1 MPLREKEILTM
12 IYLSFLLVALCN
24 STASVSTKFNTRIG
38 GKVALFNFVRAL
50 VPLAAFVLV
59 ALITGEELT
68 PLTVLFGAVYGVA
81 MTAATRTGY
90 TALALGPMGITSAI
104 AQCSLVPV
112 TVWCVLV
119 DGEPFTV
126 LKAVGICLAVAALVV
141 MNAEKPDRDYPHKKK
156 WLIFSFLTLF
166 FNAVCSITITLA
178 GKYGVSGGAWFTA
191 FSYVVATIAFGGV
204 FVFGIVGEKRKR
216 ALLIGENLAEITASA
231 DDNADK
237 FADSENGASAEKID
251 GAGEKNEA
259 SETEKRENEAVSE
272 NSDNADEAVEK
283 KPAANKTLKTA
294 VFGGLAG
301 FTTAASAFTT
311 FLLSS
316 KSQGSILFPAV
327 AVVTL
332 LTSFVAGTVI
342 FREKPTI
349 KRVIAIILASAA
361 IFILKFAA

>member
-1 MPLREKEILTM
+1 M

-59 ALITGEELT
+59 AVISGEELT

-178 GKYGVSGGAWFTA
+178 GKYGISGGAWFTA
-191 FSYVVATIAFGGV
+191 FSYVVATLAFGGV
-204 FVFGIVGEKRKR
+204 FVFGIVARKRKR
-216 ALLIGENLAEITASA
+216 ALPCGESLASTV
-231 DDNADK
+231 DYNADK
-237 FADSENGASAEKID
+237 LTDSENEP
-251 GAGEKNEA
+251 NE
-259 SETEKRENEAVSE
+259 T
-272 NSDNADEAVEK
+272 DEAGK
-283 KPAANKTLKTA
+283 TKPTTNKTLKTA
-294 VFGGLAG
+294 AFGGLAG

-332 LTSFVAGTVI
+332 LTSFVAGTII

-349 KRVIAIILASAA
+349 KRVVAIALASAA

>member
-1 MPLREKEILTM
+1 M

-59 ALITGEELT
+59 AVISGEELT

-81 MTAATRTGY
+81 MAAATRTGY

-191 FSYVVATIAFGGV
+191 FSYVVATLAFGGV
-204 FVFGIVGEKRKR
+204 FVFGIVARKRKR
-216 ALLIGENLAEITASA
+216 VLPGGESLASTV

-237 FADSENGASAEKID
+237 LTDSENEP
-251 GAGEKNEA
+251 NE
-259 SETEKRENEAVSE
+259 T
-272 NSDNADEAVEK
+272 DEAGK
-283 KPAANKTLKTA
+283 TKPTTNKTLKTA

-332 LTSFVAGTVI
+332 LTSFVAGTII

-349 KRVIAIILASAA
+349 KRVVAIVLASAA

>member
-1 MPLREKEILTM
+1 M

-59 ALITGEELT
+59 AVISGEELT

-156 WLIFSFLTLF
+156 WLIFSSLTLF

-191 FSYVVATIAFGGV
+191 FSYVVATLAFGGV
-204 FVFGIVGEKRKR
+204 FVFGIVARKRKR
-216 ALLIGENLAEITASA
+216 ALPGGESLASTV

-237 FADSENGASAEKID
+237 LTDSENEP
-251 GAGEKNEA
+251 NE
-259 SETEKRENEAVSE
+259 T
-272 NSDNADEAVEK
+272 DEAGK
-283 KPAANKTLKTA
+283 TKPTTNKTLKTA

-332 LTSFVAGTVI
+332 LTSFVAGTII

-349 KRVIAIILASAA
+349 KRVVAIVLASAA

>member
-1 MPLREKEILTM
+1 M
-12 IYLSFLLVALCN
+12 IYFAFLLVALCN

-38 GKVALFNFVRAL
+38 GKVAPFNFVRAL
-50 VPLAAFVLV
+50 VPLAVFVLAAV
-59 ALITGEELT
+59 VTGENLT
-68 PLTVLFGAVYGVA
+68 PMTILYGTIYGVA

-156 WLIFSFLTLF
+156 WLVFSFLTLL
-166 FNAVCSITITLA
+166 FNAVCSVTITLA
-178 GKYGVSGGAWFTA
+178 NKQGVSGGAWFTA
-191 FSYVVATIAFGGV
+191 FSYVVATLAFGGV
-204 FVFGIVGEKRKR
+204 FLYGVIGEKRK
-216 ALLIGENLAEITASA
+216 AAPLATIA
-231 DDNADK
+231 DDKSVNTLTD
-237 FADSENGASAEKID
+237 
-251 GAGEKNEA
+251 
-259 SETEKRENEAVSE
+259 ETARDENEE
-272 NSDNADEAVEK
+272 QPQEK
-283 KPAANKTLKTA
+283 AATKSGTLKTA

-342 FREKPTI
+342 FREKPTL
-349 KRVIAIILASAA
+349 KRVIAIVLAAAA

>member
-1 MPLREKEILTM
+1 M
-12 IYLSFLLVALCN
+12 IYFAFLLVALCN

-50 VPLAAFVLV
+50 VPLAVFVLAAV
-59 ALITGEELT
+59 VTCEELT
-68 PLTVLFGAVYGVA
+68 PLTVLYGVIYGVA

-119 DGEPFTV
+119 DGEPFTI

-156 WLIFSFLTLF
+156 WLIFSFLTLL
-166 FNAVCSITITLA
+166 FNAVCSVTITLA
-178 GKYGVSGGAWFTA
+178 NKHGVSGGAWFTS
-191 FSYVVATIAFGGV
+191 FSYVVATLAFGGV
-204 FVFGIVGEKRKR
+204 FLFGVVAEKRK
-216 ALLIGENLAEITASA
+216 TATIAAIA
-231 DDNADK
+231 DNNAVYT
-237 FADSENGASAEKID
+237 I
-251 GAGEKNEA
+251 
-259 SETEKRENEAVSE
+259 
-272 NSDNADEAVEK
+272 ADETARDESEEQQQEK
-283 KPAANKTLKTA
+283 TATKSKTLKTA

-342 FREKPTI
+342 FREKPTL
-349 KRVIAIILASAA
+349 KRVIAIVLAAAA

>member
-1 MPLREKEILTM
+1 M

-59 ALITGEELT
+59 AVITGEELT

-191 FSYVVATIAFGGV
+191 FSYVVATLAFGGV
-204 FVFGIVGEKRKR
+204 FVFGIVARKRKR
-216 ALLIGENLAEITASA
+216 ALPGGENLAATVG
-231 DDNADK
+231 DNADK
-237 FADSENGASAEKID
+237 LTDSENETDERISEKTQS
-251 GAGEKNEA
+251 K
-259 SETEKRENEAVSE
+259 S
-272 NSDNADEAVEK
+272 
-283 KPAANKTLKTA
+283 KTLKTA

-332 LTSFVAGTVI
+332 LTSFVAGTII

-349 KRVIAIILASAA
+349 KRVVAIVLASAA

>member
-1 MPLREKEILTM
+1 M

-59 ALITGEELT
+59 AVISGEELT

-178 GKYGVSGGAWFTA
+178 GKYGISGGAWFTA
-191 FSYVVATIAFGGV
+191 FSYVVATLAFGGV
-204 FVFGIVGEKRKR
+204 FVFGIVARKRKR
-216 ALLIGENLAEITASA
+216 ALPCGESLVSTV

-237 FADSENGASAEKID
+237 LTDSENEP
-251 GAGEKNEA
+251 NE
-259 SETEKRENEAVSE
+259 T
-272 NSDNADEAVEK
+272 DEAGK
-283 KPAANKTLKTA
+283 TKPTTNKTLKTA
-294 VFGGLAG
+294 AFGGLAG
-301 FTTAASAFTT
+301 FATAASAFTT

-332 LTSFVAGTVI
+332 LTSFVAGTII

-349 KRVIAIILASAA
+349 KRVVAIVLASAA

>member
-1 MPLREKEILTM
+1 M
-12 IYLSFLLVALCN
+12 IYFAFLLVALCN

-50 VPLAAFVLV
+50 VPLAVFVLAAV
-59 ALITGEELT
+59 VTGEELT
-68 PLTVLFGAVYGVA
+68 LPTMLYGAIYGVA

-112 TVWCVLV
+112 TVWCILA
-119 DGEPFTV
+119 DGEPFTI

-141 MNAEKPDRDYPHKKK
+141 MNAEKPDRNYPHKKK
-156 WLIFSFLTLF
+156 WLLFSFLTLL
-166 FNAVCSITITLA
+166 FNAVCSVTITLSNKHGA
-178 GKYGVSGGAWFTA
+178 GGGAWFTA
-191 FSYVVATIAFGGV
+191 FSYVVATLAFGGV
-204 FVFGIVGEKRKR
+204 FVYGVITEKRKAAPHA
-216 ALLIGENLAEITASA
+216 ALADNNAANTLADETAR
-231 DDNADK
+231 D
-237 FADSENGASAEKID
+237 
-251 GAGEKNEA
+251 
-259 SETEKRENEAVSE
+259 ENEE
-272 NSDNADEAVEK
+272 QPQEK
-283 KPAANKTLKTA
+283 TATKSKTLKTA

-301 FTTAASAFTT
+301 FTTAASAFMT

-332 LTSFVAGTVI
+332 LASFVAGTVI
-342 FREKPTI
+342 FREKPTL
-349 KRVIAIILASAA
+349 KRVIAIVLAAAA

>member
-1 MPLREKEILTM
+1 M

-59 ALITGEELT
+59 AVISGEELT

-191 FSYVVATIAFGGV
+191 FSYVVATLAFGGV
-204 FVFGIVGEKRKR
+204 FVFGIVARKRKR
-216 ALLIGENLAEITASA
+216 ALPCGENLAATVG
-231 DDNADK
+231 DNADK
-237 FADSENGASAEKID
+237 LTDSENEP
-251 GAGEKNEA
+251 NE
-259 SETEKRENEAVSE
+259 T
-272 NSDNADEAVEK
+272 DEAGK
-283 KPAANKTLKTA
+283 TKPATNKTLKTA

-311 FLLSS
+311 FLLSA

-332 LTSFVAGTVI
+332 LTSFVAGTII

-349 KRVIAIILASAA
+349 KRVVAIVLASAA

>member
-1 MPLREKEILTM
+1 M

-59 ALITGEELT
+59 AVISGEELT

-81 MTAATRTGY
+81 MTSATRTGY

-141 MNAEKPDRDYPHKKK
+141 MNAEKLDRDYPHKKK

-191 FSYVVATIAFGGV
+191 FSYVVATLAFGGV
-204 FVFGIVGEKRKR
+204 FVFGIVARKRKR
-216 ALLIGENLAEITASA
+216 ALPCGESLASTV

-237 FADSENGASAEKID
+237 LTDSENEP
-251 GAGEKNEA
+251 NE
-259 SETEKRENEAVSE
+259 T
-272 NSDNADEAVEK
+272 DEAGK
-283 KPAANKTLKTA
+283 TKPTTNKTLKTA

-301 FTTAASAFTT
+301 FATAASAFTT

-332 LTSFVAGTVI
+332 LTSFVAGTII

-349 KRVIAIILASAA
+349 KRVVAIVLASAA
-361 IFILKFAA
+361 ISILKFAA

>member
-1 MPLREKEILTM
+1 M

-59 ALITGEELT
+59 AVITGEELT

-191 FSYVVATIAFGGV
+191 FSYVVATLAFGGV
-204 FVFGIVGEKRKR
+204 FVFGIVARKRKR
-216 ALLIGENLAEITASA
+216 ALPVGENLAASA
-231 DDNADK
+231 GENADK
-237 FADSENGASAEKID
+237 LADSEND
-251 GAGEKNEA
+251 
-259 SETEKRENEAVSE
+259 AVSE
-272 NSDNADEAVEK
+272 NSNDAGETNEAVK
-283 KPAANKTLKTA
+283 TKPATNKTLKTA

-332 LTSFVAGTVI
+332 LTSFVAGTII

-349 KRVIAIILASAA
+349 KRVVAIVLASAA